1 LTNKPT
7 RRFAAA
13 AGDNAMTTDITT
25 TDSQHLLGEGW
36 CTKLEAGVRGT
47 IRGFIEALLE
57 EELETALGRARY
69 VRARAAPGKSAVAG
83 RRARR

>member
-1 LTNKPT
+1 
-7 RRFAAA
+7 
-13 AGDNAMTTDITT
+13 MTTDITT

-69 VRARAAPGKSAVAG
+69 VRARAAPGRSVNGATKGSQWG
-83 RRARR
+83 GGIGSH